1 MIKTPHCI
9 ILNQLLFPLHGI
21 LIFAHFKTVY
31 LHFAQYLAAI
41 KSLKL
46 HKMCHSEIFK
56 SEIYS
61 RLVYIDIGIILM
73 FQNLFQR
80 TPWLFAQRTH
90 WR

>member
-21 LIFAHFKTVY
+21 LIFAHIKTVY

-46 HKMCHSEIFK
+46 HKMCHSEIF
-56 SEIYS
+56 
-61 RLVYIDIGIILM
+61 
-73 FQNLFQR
+73 
-80 TPWLFAQRTH
+80 
-90 WR
+90 

>member
-1 MIKTPHCI
+1 MFDRCNLLHKHSQCTQQALCMIKTPHCI

-46 HKMCHSEIFK
+46 HKMCHSEIF
-56 SEIYS
+56 
-61 RLVYIDIGIILM
+61 
-73 FQNLFQR
+73 
-80 TPWLFAQRTH
+80 
-90 WR
+90 